1 MAEGT
6 EGGLGMQFDLQPRR
20 HQLERPPDLVTAV
33 AGVSYLAFEGILC
46 GCEVGLRPDS
56 QGEIDGQFNV
66 PPERM
71 RA

>member
-6 EGGLGMQFDLQPRR
+6 EGGLGMQFDPFDLQPC
-20 HQLERPPDLVTAV
+20 LVTDV
-33 AGVSYLAFEGILC
+33 AGVLYLVFECILC
-46 GCEVGLRPDS
+46 GCEVSLRPDS

-66 PPERM
+66 PPERK